1 MFIPNLILD
10 QKDRIVTNKI
20 NYVEERKKYI
30 YDEIMK
36 CGVLSD
42 VDLKRRMRDKYH
54 VGIDR
59 RVIKRYITDLEK
71 ENKIKIVY
79 INIICSIYR
88 LKLIIIILYHIVK

>member
-42 VDLKRRMRDKYH
+42 VDLKRRMREKFSFHMDK
-54 VGIDR
+54 
-59 RVIKRYITDLEK
+59 RVINRYLSDLEK
-71 ENKIKIVY
+71 EQKLRIV
-79 INIICSIYR
+79 
-88 LKLIIIILYHIVK
+88 LHFIII